1 MKFGFVDEHRQV
13 WPVRMMCAALGLSA
27 SGYYAWRGR
36 PESARSVANR
46 ELTED
51 IRLIHAESSGCY
63 GSPRIH
69 ATLRRYGRRVGRSRV
84 ERLMRRAGLRG
95 LAALPRR
102 ARTTNS
108 RHGYPIAPNR
118 LARNFEAAAPNQV
131 WLADLTYIPTGEGWL
146 YLAAIL
152 DMHTRKIVGW
162 SMRQTL
168 HTEIALDA
176 LNMAVKRQRPAPGL
190 IHHSDRGIQYAAEAY
205 RSALARSGITPSM
218 SRKGDCW
225 DNAPMESFFHT
236 LKVER
241 VHHRV
246 YATRDQARRDLFGYI
261 EGFYNP
267 RRLHSSLGY
276 ISPAEA
282 ERRAA

>member
-1 MKFGFVDEHRQV
+1 
-13 WPVRMMCAALGLSA
+13 MCAVLGLSA
-27 SGYYAWRGR
+27 SGYDAWRGR
-36 PESARSVANR
+36 PESQRSLANR

-63 GSPRIH
+63 GSPRVH
-69 ATLRRYGRRVGRSRV
+69 AILRRHGRRVGRSRV

-102 ARTTNS
+102 ARMTTS

-118 LARNFEAAAPNQV
+118 LARNFEAAAPNQI
-131 WLADLTYIPTGEGWL
+131 WRADLTYIPTGEGWL

-176 LNMAVKRQRPAPGL
+176 LDMAIERQRPAPGPP
-190 IHHSDRGIQYAAEAY
+190 SRF
-205 RSALARSGITPSM
+205 ALFPRHAR
-218 SRKGDCW
+218 
-225 DNAPMESFFHT
+225 
-236 LKVER
+236 
-241 VHHRV
+241 
-246 YATRDQARRDLFGYI
+246 
-261 EGFYNP
+261 
-267 RRLHSSLGY
+267 
-276 ISPAEA
+276 
-282 ERRAA
+282 

>member
-1 MKFGFVDEHRQV
+1 
-13 WPVRMMCAALGLSA
+13 
-27 SGYYAWRGR
+27 
-36 PESARSVANR
+36 
-46 ELTED
+46 
-51 IRLIHAESSGCY
+51 
-63 GSPRIH
+63 
-69 ATLRRYGRRVGRSRV
+69 
-84 ERLMRRAGLRG
+84 MRRAAAVTARRAFTPPCGGMGVGSVDPAWRG

-152 DMHTRKIVGW
+152 DLHTRKIVGW

-176 LNMAVKRQRPAPGL
+176 LNMAVERQRPAPGL

-236 LKVER
+236 LK
-241 VHHRV
+241 
-246 YATRDQARRDLFGYI
+246 T
-261 EGFYNP
+261 
-267 RRLHSSLGY
+267 
-276 ISPAEA
+276 
-282 ERRAA
+282 

>member
-1 MKFGFVDEHRQV
+1 MKAAIRV
-13 WPVRMMCAALGLSA
+13 MCAVLGLSA

-36 PESARSVANR
+36 PESRRCVANR

-63 GSPRIH
+63 GSPRVH
-69 ATLRRYGRRVGRSRV
+69 AALRRLGRRIGRSRV

-102 ARTTNS
+102 VRTTNS

-152 DMHTRKIVGW
+152 DLHSRKIVGW

-176 LNMAVKRQRPAPGL
+176 LNMAVERQRPAPGL

-205 RSALARSGITPSM
+205 RSALARSGITP
-218 SRKGDCW
+218 
-225 DNAPMESFFHT
+225 P
-236 LKVER
+236 
-241 VHHRV
+241 
-246 YATRDQARRDLFGYI
+246 
-261 EGFYNP
+261 
-267 RRLHSSLGY
+267 
-276 ISPAEA
+276 
-282 ERRAA
+282 

>member
-13 WPVRMMCAALGLSA
+13 WPVRVMCAVLGLSA

-36 PESARSVANR
+36 PESPRSVANR

-69 ATLRRYGRRVGRSRV
+69 ATLRRHGRRIGRSRV

-131 WLADLTYIPTGEGWL
+131 WLADLDPCSHRPSAFRVIS
-146 YLAAIL
+146 
-152 DMHTRKIVGW
+152 GW
-162 SMRQTL
+162 SV
-168 HTEIALDA
+168 
-176 LNMAVKRQRPAPGL
+176 NMPSTPAA
-190 IHHSDRGIQYAAEAY
+190 DRARTKVAA
-205 RSALARSGITPSM
+205 S
-218 SRKGDCW
+218 
-225 DNAPMESFFHT
+225 
-236 LKVER
+236 
-241 VHHRV
+241 
-246 YATRDQARRDLFGYI
+246 
-261 EGFYNP
+261 P
-267 RRLHSSLGY
+267 RRPS
-276 ISPAEA
+276 
-282 ERRAA
+282 